1 MQKHY
6 NNVTLAKYSVSA
18 FVKEVVLMGYRP
30 RMVVPYVVEQGP
42 RGERAMDIYSRLLN
56 DRIIFLGTPV
66 DDQVANAIIAQLL
79 HLDSEDPEQDINL
92 YINSPG
98 GSVPAGL
105 AVYDTMRFINADVA
119 TTALGMAASISAV
132 LLAAGARGKRNA
144 LPNTRV
150 LIHQP
155 WTQGGPGGQASD
167 IEIHARELIRTKRRI
182 NEILAET
189 TGQSFE
195 KIERDTDRDY
205 IMGAKEAVEYGVVD
219 RVVSRPREGVAAK

>member
-1 MQKHY
+1 MSS
-6 NNVTLAKYSVSA
+6 NP
-18 FVKEVVLMGYRP
+18 G
-30 RMVVPYVVEQGP
+30 MVVPYVVERGP
-42 RGERAMDIYSRLLN
+42 RGERAMDIYSRLLS

-98 GSVPAGL
+98 GSVAAGL

-119 TTALGMAASISAV
+119 TTALGMAASVSAV
-132 LLAAGARGKRNA
+132 LLAAGAKGKRNV

-167 IEIHARELIRTKRRI
+167 VEIHARELIRTKRRL
-182 NEILAET
+182 NEILAEN
-189 TGQSFE
+189 TGQPYDR
-195 KIERDTDRDY
+195 IERDTDRDY
-205 IMGAKEAVEYGVVD
+205 IMGAREAVEYGVVD
-219 RVVSRPREGVAAK
+219 RVVSRPREGVAGK

>member
-1 MQKHY
+1 M
-6 NNVTLAKYSVSA
+6 SID
-18 FVKEVVLMGYRP
+18 P
-30 RMVVPYVVEQGP
+30 RLVVPYVVEQSP
-42 RGERAMDIYSRLLN
+42 RGERTMDVYSRLLN
-56 DRIIFLGTPV
+56 DRIVFLGTPV

-79 HLDSEDPEQDINL
+79 HLDSEDPEQDINV

-98 GSVPAGL
+98 GSVTAGL
-105 AVYDTMRFINADVA
+105 AVYDTMRFVNADVA

-132 LLAAGARGKRNA
+132 LLAAGTKGKRNV

-150 LIHQP
+150 LLHQP

-167 IEIHARELIRTKRRI
+167 VEIQARELVRTKRRM
-182 NEILAET
+182 NEILAQA

-205 IMGAKEAVEYGVVD
+205 IMGAEEAVEYGVVD
-219 RVVSRPREGVAAK
+219 RVVTRPREGVAAE

>member
-1 MQKHY
+1 MSDG
-6 NNVTLAKYSVSA
+6 A
-18 FVKEVVLMGYRP
+18 

-119 TTALGMAASISAV
+119 TTALGMAASVSAV

-167 IEIHARELIRTKRRI
+167 IEIHARELIRTKRRL
-182 NEILAET
+182 NEILAEAT
-189 TGQSFE
+189 SQSFE

-205 IMGAKEAVEYGVVD
+205 IMGPDEAIEYGVIDNIV
-219 RVVSRPREGVAAK
+219 RNH

>member
-1 MQKHY
+1 
-6 NNVTLAKYSVSA
+6 
-18 FVKEVVLMGYRP
+18 MGVNP
-30 RMVVPYVVEQGP
+30 DLVVPYVVEQSP

-79 HLDSEDPEQDINL
+79 HLESEDPEQDINL

-98 GSVPAGL
+98 GSVTAGL

-132 LLAAGARGKRNA
+132 LLSAGKKGKRNV
-144 LPNTRV
+144 LPNTRI
-150 LIHQP
+150 LLHQP

-167 IEIHARELIRTKRRI
+167 VEIQARELVRTKRRM
-182 NEILAET
+182 NEILAEA
-189 TGQSFE
+189 TGQSFK

-205 IMGAKEAVEYGVVD
+205 IMGAEEAVEYGVVD
-219 RVVSRPREGVAAK
+219 RVVSSPREGVPAE

>member
-1 MQKHY
+1 MLLY
-6 NNVTLAKYSVSA
+6 VSIA
-18 FVKEVVLMGYRP
+18 DWCERRRFPVMGDGA

-42 RGERAMDIYSRLLN
+42 RGERTMDVYSRLLN

-98 GSVPAGL
+98 GSVTAGL

-119 TTALGMAASISAV
+119 TTALGMAASVSAV
-132 LLAAGARGKRNA
+132 LLAAGTKGKRNV

-150 LIHQP
+150 LLHQP
-155 WTQGGPGGQASD
+155 WVQGGPGGQASD
-167 IEIHARELIRTKRRI
+167 IEIQARELIRTKRRL
-182 NEILAET
+182 NEILAES
-189 TGQSFE
+189 TGQPYE
-195 KIERDTDRDY
+195 RIERDTDRDY
-205 IMGAKEAVEYGVVD
+205 IMGAEGAVEYGVVD
-219 RVVSRPREGVAAK
+219 RLISRPKEGLAAK

>member
-1 MQKHY
+1 
-6 NNVTLAKYSVSA
+6 
-18 FVKEVVLMGYRP
+18 
-30 RMVVPYVVEQGP
+30 MVVPYVVEQGP

-119 TTALGMAASISAV
+119 TTALGMAASVSAV

-167 IEIHARELIRTKRRI
+167 IEIHARELIRTKRRL
-182 NEILAET
+182 NEILAEAT
-189 TGQSFE
+189 SQSFE

-205 IMGAKEAVEYGVVD
+205 IMGAEEAVEYGVVD
-219 RVVSRPREGVAAK
+219 RVISRPREGVAAK

>member
-1 MQKHY
+1 
-6 NNVTLAKYSVSA
+6 
-18 FVKEVVLMGYRP
+18 
-30 RMVVPYVVEQGP
+30 MVVPYVVEQGP

-79 HLDSEDPEQDINL
+79 HLDSEDPEQDISL

-98 GSVPAGL
+98 GSVTAGL

-132 LLAAGARGKRNA
+132 LLAAGTKGKRNA

-150 LIHQP
+150 LLHQP

-167 IEIHARELIRTKRRI
+167 IEIHARELIRTKRRLS
-182 NEILAET
+182 EILAET

-195 KIERDTDRDY
+195 KIEQDTDRDY
-205 IMGAKEAVEYGVVD
+205 IMGAEEAVEYGVVD
-219 RVVSRPREGVAAK
+219 RVISRPREGVAAR

>member
-1 MQKHY
+1 MNYDPQA
-6 NNVTLAKYSVSA
+6 VI
-18 FVKEVVLMGYRP
+18 
-30 RMVVPYVVEQGP
+30 PYVIEQSP
-42 RGERAMDIYSRLLN
+42 RGERAMDIYSRLLK

-66 DDQVANAIIAQLL
+66 DDQVANAIMAQLL
-79 HLDSEDPEQDINL
+79 HLESEDPEQDINL

-98 GSVPAGL
+98 GSVTAGL

-132 LLAAGARGKRNA
+132 LLSAGTKGKRNV

-150 LIHQP
+150 LLHQP

-167 IEIHARELIRTKRRI
+167 VEIQARELVRTKRRM
-182 NEILAET
+182 NEILAEA
-189 TGQSFE
+189 TGRSFE

-205 IMGAKEAVEYGVVD
+205 IMGAEEAVEYGVVD

>member
-1 MQKHY
+1 
-6 NNVTLAKYSVSA
+6 
-18 FVKEVVLMGYRP
+18 
-30 RMVVPYVVEQGP
+30 MVVPYVVEQGP

-119 TTALGMAASISAV
+119 TTALGMAASVSAV
-132 LLAAGARGKRNA
+132 LLAAGTKGKRNV

-167 IEIHARELIRTKRRI
+167 VEIHARELVRTKRRM
-182 NEILAET
+182 NEILAEA
-189 TGQSFE
+189 TGQPYE

-205 IMGAKEAVEYGVVD
+205 IMGAEEAVEYGVVD
-219 RVVSRPREGVAAK
+219 RVVSRPRGGVAAK